1 MTSWRSVVDQSQMAA
16 RLVGGLP
23 RFLRQ
28 PRLGAAAGRRI
39 LESGLRRRSQIFLE
53 LVRRGVYEHAASP
66 YLPLLRQAG
75 ITYDDCARLV
85 GEHGIERMLD
95 RLYDA
100 GVHVT
105 LDEFKGRRPIQR
117 GRLTVATEGRA
128 FDNPL
133 LTRHYE
139 ARTGGSRS
147 PGTRFI
153 VDLELLEHDAAYDEI
168 FLDMFDL
175 RARPGSLWHPA
186 PPGSAGLKW
195 ALRFA
200 RLGHPI
206 SRWFSQTPVSF
217 AFDSRQAAFVRMVS
231 LVSRASGRRVPQPE
245 HVPLRE
251 AVRIASWL
259 AACRAQG
266 APAWMSTT
274 ASAAV
279 RLCLASRAHG
289 LDISGTFFR
298 SSGEPLSPGKARLIA
313 DAGCVARCHYAM
325 AEIGRMAVAC
335 GRPATHDDVHVASDK
350 VAFLQREIAV
360 GGARVP
366 GLLMSSLLWS
376 VPKVML
382 NVELGDYAVRGTSA
396 CGCVWETLGFTD
408 TLHTIRSYE
417 KLTSEGM
424 HFLGV
429 DLITLVDEAL
439 PARFGGHPT
448 DYQFVEEEREGLP
461 AVSLLVSPRV
471 GPVDEAAVRAAVLEV
486 LAAPDAAHRMMAALW
501 RDAAVLQV
509 ARREP
514 HATRAGKILP
524 LHVGPARPR
533 PC

>member
-1 MTSWRSVVDQSQMAA
+1 MTSWQSLVDQARMAA
-16 RLVGGLP
+16 RLVSGLP

-28 PRLGAAAGRRI
+28 APLGAASRSV
-39 LESGLRRRSQIFLE
+39 LESGLRRRSQVFLE

-75 ITYDDCARLV
+75 ISYDDCVRLV
-85 GEHGIERMLD
+85 GELGIEAMLE

-105 LDEFKGRRPIQR
+105 LDEFKGRRPISR
-117 GRLTVATEGRA
+117 GALTVETEGRA

-147 PGTRFI
+147 RGTRFI
-153 VDLELLEHDAAYDEI
+153 VDLELLEHDAAYDEL

-175 RARPGSLWHPA
+175 GARPGSLWHPA

-206 SRWFSQTPVSF
+206 ARWFSQTPVSF
-217 AFDSRQAAFVRMVS
+217 AFDARQAAFIRTIAFI
-231 LVSRASGRRVPQPE
+231 SRVSGRPVPQPQ
-245 HVPLRE
+245 HVPLPD
-251 AVRIASWL
+251 AVTIARWL
-259 AACRAQG
+259 ADCRARG
-266 APAWMSTT
+266 RPAWMSTT

-279 RLCLASRAHG
+279 RLCLASRDHG

-298 SSGEPLSPGKARLIA
+298 TSGEPLSAGKARVIA
-313 DAGCVARCHYAM
+313 AAGCLARCHYAI
-325 AEIGRMAVAC
+325 AEIGRMGVAC
-335 GRPATHDDVHVASDK
+335 GRPSTHDDVHVVSDK
-350 VAFLQREIAV
+350 VAFLQREVELA
-360 GGARVP
+360 GGTRVP
-366 GLLMSSLLWS
+366 GLVMSSLVWS

-382 NVELGDYAVRGTSA
+382 NVELGDYAVRGPSA
-396 CGCVWETLGFTD
+396 CGCVWQTMGFVD
-408 TLHTIRSYE
+408 VLHTIRSYE

-424 HFLGV
+424 HFLGA
-429 DLITLVDEAL
+429 DLITLVDEVL

-448 DYQFVEEEREGLP
+448 DYQFVEEEHDGLP
-461 AVSLLVSPRV
+461 TVRLVVSPRV
-471 GPVDEAAVRAAVLEV
+471 GPVPDADVRATVLEV
-486 LAAPDAAHRMMAALW
+486 LAAPDAAHRMMATLW
-501 RDAAVLQV
+501 RDGAVLQV

-514 HATRAGKILP
+514 HATSAGKILP
-524 LHVGPARPR
+524 LHVGQARAVS
-533 PC
+533 